1 MNETNTELVETLLTD
16 GGEMSPKQ
24 LARNLPILD
33 FGYLLA
39 ASKHDVITNLVF
51 SYFYWTVERTLR
63 L

>member
-33 FGYLLA
+33 FGYFLA
-39 ASKHDVITNLVF
+39 ASKHDVITYLVF
-51 SYFYWTVERTLR
+51 SRFY
-63 L
+63 